1 MTQHV
6 TRVRRTTVL
15 WVLVMV
21 VSSTT
26 SAVPAAASS
35 LFTLVSSCG
44 RTDLNAFP
52 FAMCEDLDANG
63 NPPVDHGG
71 FPIPGVP
78 VQVAS
83 IRDNFTL
90 KPSDLYAYLGLG
102 TATAAF
108 GHVGTATEM
117 QELQAFQDSFGVLNL
132 GSVSATAES
141 HDTLTL
147 SAGTTA
153 RFGFTLDGPL
163 VGVCDFGGASG
174 APCDHAFGAATSS
187 FSANIGPGAVAFAV
201 DQEAD
206 TRTTQI
212 FGTFDP
218 LTRLLLSD
226 PVSITGPIELEML
239 SRSSANTKGPLPVP
253 NERFSTQA
261 VADFGDTATL
271 TEILVFDA
279 DGNLLPD
286 VTITSD
292 SGTIYPL
299 AASGGPGGGPG
310 TPMPAPPALL
320 LIGAGLAGL
329 LGSRCG
335 RASRLP
341 GGKEPGGQPPPRHA
355 PGV

>member
-6 TRVRRTTVL
+6 TRTEKAVVL
-15 WVLVMV
+15 WALAMV
-21 VSSTT
+21 FSGAT
-26 SAVPAAASS
+26 SVAPAAASS
-35 LFTLVSSCG
+35 LLTTASSCG
-44 RTDLNAFP
+44 RFDPNAFP
-52 FAMCEDLDANG
+52 FGMCEDLDANG
-63 NPPVDHGG
+63 NFHVDFGG
-71 FPIPGVP
+71 FPIPGVS
-78 VQVAS
+78 VKVAS
-83 IRDNFTL
+83 VRDSLTFQ
-90 KPSDLYAYLGLG
+90 PSDPYTYLGVG
-102 TATAAF
+102 TATAGF

-141 HDTLTL
+141 RDTLTL

-153 RFGFTLDGPL
+153 RFGFTLDGPV

-187 FSANIGPGAVAFAV
+187 FSANIGPTGAVRFEV
-201 DQEAD
+201 DQRAD

-218 LTRLLLSD
+218 QTRLLLSD
-226 PVSITGPIELEML
+226 PVSIGGPIELEML
-239 SRSSANTKGPLPVP
+239 SRSSADTNGPLPVP

-261 VADFGDTATL
+261 VASFGDTATL

-286 VTITSD
+286 ATITSD

-299 AASGGPGGGPG
+299 VASGPGGGPGAPPG

-320 LIGAGLAGL
+320 LVGAGLAGL
-329 LGSRCG
+329 LGSRCRRG
-335 RASRLP
+335 PSY
-341 GGKEPGGQPPPRHA
+341 PRSKRKR
-355 PGV
+355 

>member
-1 MTQHV
+1 MRPRAFQPKRKSPWNEPRRRTLRRHRAAHQDECSLRRTPVARRSSRVATTPSGGAMTQHV
-6 TRVRRTTVL
+6 TRVRRTTVV

-26 SAVPAAASS
+26 SAAPAAASS

-78 VQVAS
+78 VQVAN

-90 KPSDLYAYLGLG
+90 RPSDPYAYLGVG
-102 TATAAF
+102 TATAGF

-141 HDTLTL
+141 RDTLRL

-153 RFGFTLDGPL
+153 RFGFTLNGPA

-187 FSANIGPGAVAFAV
+187 FSANIGTGAVRFEV
-201 DQEAD
+201 DQQAD

-218 LTRLLLSD
+218 QTRLLLSD
-226 PVSITGPIELEML
+226 PVSSWRC
-239 SRSSANTKGPLPVP
+239 SRSRRQTPRVPCQCPMSASPPRPSPT
-253 NERFSTQA
+253 SATQRRSLRSSSLTR
-261 VADFGDTATL
+261 TA
-271 TEILVFDA
+271 ISS
-279 DGNLLPD
+279 P
-286 VTITSD
+286 TSR
-292 SGTIYPL
+292 SLRI
-299 AASGGPGGGPG
+299 
-310 TPMPAPPALL
+310 PAP
-320 LIGAGLAGL
+320 
-329 LGSRCG
+329 ST
-335 RASRLP
+335 
-341 GGKEPGGQPPPRHA
+341 HW
-355 PGV
+355 

>member
-1 MTQHV
+1 M
-6 TRVRRTTVL
+6 
-15 WVLVMV
+15 
-21 VSSTT
+21 
-26 SAVPAAASS
+26 
-35 LFTLVSSCG
+35 
-44 RTDLNAFP
+44 
-52 FAMCEDLDANG
+52 
-63 NPPVDHGG
+63 
-71 FPIPGVP
+71 
-78 VQVAS
+78 
-83 IRDNFTL
+83 
-90 KPSDLYAYLGLG
+90 
-102 TATAAF
+102 
-108 GHVGTATEM
+108 
-117 QELQAFQDSFGVLNL
+117 LNL

-141 HDTLTL
+141 RDTLRL

-153 RFGFTLDGPL
+153 RFGFTLNGPA

-187 FSANIGPGAVAFAV
+187 FSANIGTGAVRFEV
-201 DQEAD
+201 DQQAD

-226 PVSITGPIELEML
+226 PVSITGPVELEML
-239 SRSSANTKGPLPVP
+239 SISQANTKGPLPVP

-261 VADFGDTATL
+261 VANFGDTATL

-299 AASGGPGGGPG
+299 APSGGPGGGPGTPPG

-320 LIGAGLAGL
+320 LMGAGLAGL
-329 LGSRCG
+329 LGSRF
-335 RASRLP
+335 RHASRLP
-341 GGKEPGGQPPPRHA
+341 GGKEPGARQSPRQA

>member
-6 TRVRRTTVL
+6 TRVRRTTVV

-26 SAVPAAASS
+26 SAAPTAASS

-90 KPSDLYAYLGLG
+90 RPSDLYTYLGLG
-102 TATAAF
+102 TATAGF

-117 QELQAFQDSFGVLNL
+117 QELQAFHDSFGVLNL

-174 APCDHAFGAATSS
+174 APCDHAFGAAASS

-279 DGNLLPD
+279 DGNLIPD